1 MMRTKNYSQ
10 LNVWQMVNFVQ
21 NVNRINKYVLHKRF
35 PFRFQAIRISL
46 LYLFCPLIQCFF
58 LLSTAQNECQ
68 LETKQKKRVR
78 RREKERTRDKKIER
92 HRSRE
97 TEKPSICNRFL
108 NTSDQN
114 VQMDSI

>member
-21 NVNRINKYVLHKRF
+21 NVNRINKYVLHKRV

-78 RREKERTRDKKIER
+78 RREREKGGEREQETKRSKGIEA
-92 HRSRE
+92 
-97 TEKPSICNRFL
+97 EKQRNRAFV
-108 NTSDQN
+108 TDF
-114 VQMDSI
+114 